1 MNIAIT
7 IPHNSNPTVSDTFS
21 PPLSLPVGSND
32 ASNHGTCM
40 ATLAVGNYA
49 GAAKQANIVRIQLKP
64 DLSTRDKNIRVSKYF
79 LTAFLLFFLISIYA
93 YTAV

>member
-1 MNIAIT
+1 
-7 IPHNSNPTVSDTFS
+7 
-21 PPLSLPVGSND
+21 
-32 ASNHGTCM
+32 M